1 FGGGSLPLA
10 WIGRGDIGHEA
21 VSEMVQ
27 ARFSANRHDFVSI
40 RASDGIASGDS
51 PRNSVRDLLKPSCF
65 SFRGRHMGSMS
76 LMHWLVVLAI
86 VLVLFGAGKLPR
98 VMGDFAKGI
107 KAFKSGMKEEDEA
120 ATTTPPAQVT
130 PPAGAAASA
139 ASVGAGD
146 RQRD

>member
-1 FGGGSLPLA
+1 
-10 WIGRGDIGHEA
+10 
-21 VSEMVQ
+21 
-27 ARFSANRHDFVSI
+27 
-40 RASDGIASGDS
+40 
-51 PRNSVRDLLKPSCF
+51 
-65 SFRGRHMGSMS
+65 MGSMS

-120 ATTTPPAQVT
+120 AAATPPAQVT
-130 PPAGAAASA
+130 PPAGAAAAST

-146 RQRD
+146 RQRDHA